1 MYKIFLDQNKIF
13 ECDIQIEGA
22 DLNKSEVRLLLESE
36 HFAITFKGSIK
47 PDGTVKIPINK
58 LKGILKEDFTGKISL
73 EVIAEDTV
81 FKPWESEYHTDLSKK
96 VEVKINESLFEEE
109 NNKPKISFKMKEEI
123 DFKEEKIDV
132 SKDLNNISEILVK
145 NKVNYKSLFNNS
157 GIFNNLI
164 EKYCRLNSINDT
176 KRIIE
181 IKNQLYNIIKE

>member
-96 VEVKINESLFEEE
+96 VEVKINESIFEEDI
-109 NNKPKISFKMKEEI
+109 KPKISFKMKDEVN
-123 DFKEEKIDV
+123 FKEKIDV
-132 SKDLNNISEILVK
+132 SKDLNNISEILIK
-145 NKVNYKSLFNNS
+145 NKVNYKSLFNNPT
-157 GIFNNLI
+157 IFNNLV
-164 EKYCRLNSINDT
+164 EKYCRLNSVNDT

-181 IKNQLYNIIKE
+181 IKKQLSNIIKE

>member
-132 SKDLNNISEILVK
+132 SKDLNNISEILIK
-145 NKVNYKSLFNNS
+145 NKVNYKSLFNNPT
-157 GIFNNLI
+157 IFNNLV
-164 EKYCRLNSINDT
+164 EKYCRLNSVNDT

-181 IKNQLYNIIKE
+181 IKKQLSNIIKE